1 MRLREGIFD
10 WVKSFGMCV
19 ESYALIFMDPI
30 TLISQFG
37 STQAFGNGVS
47 ASSIS
52 AGGFTQGWMQGQ
64 FGSQP
69 FSFTNTPFGMNFM
82 TAGKVFSL
90 RPDFISKLA
99 LGQSYSIFSN
109 GQNLGS
115 IGFGSSTGYFSG
127 NLDSNLGS
135 SMAASMMSSGSI

>member
-1 MRLREGIFD
+1 
-10 WVKSFGMCV
+10 
-19 ESYALIFMDPI
+19 MDPI
-30 TLISQFG
+30 TIISQLG
-37 STQAFGNGVS
+37 STQAYGNSVS

-52 AGGFTQGWMQGQ
+52 QGGFTTGLMRGS
-64 FGSQP
+64 FGSQS

-109 GQNLGS
+109 GQNIGS
-115 IGFGSSTGYFSG
+115 IGFGSSSGYFSG

-135 SMAASMMSSGSI
+135 SMAAAMVFH